1 MPAYAARLGA
11 FVGTERTAGAREAA
25 AAAAAAA
32 WEPLGPGNI
41 GGRTRVLLVDPRD
54 HDVLY
59 AAAVS
64 GGVWKTEDAGASW
77 RPLSDDLANLTVNS
91 LAFDTSD
98 PDVLYAGTGE
108 GYFREEV
115 RGTGLP
121 LRGAGIFKSVDAG
134 ATWERLPAT
143 AGADFHWV
151 NDLVVSV
158 ADPRRVYAATRTGV
172 WRSRDGGASWTRVLA
187 TTVTG
192 GCLDLAARTDR
203 PGDSLFA
210 SCGTFEQARVY
221 RNTAAEGAGAWTQV
235 LTEAGMGRTSLAIAP
250 SNQDVVYA
258 LAASN
263 LAGPGGT
270 GTQGLHAVFR
280 STAGGAAG
288 TWQARVRNTSSRKV
302 DTLLLTN
309 PIVAAQ
315 RECGGTADRYVTMG
329 WYVNV
334 IAVDP
339 VNPERVWAA
348 GVDLFRS
355 SDGGATWGPASYWWT
370 APPVPSFAHADQ
382 HGITFHPLWDGA
394 GNQTMFTA
402 NDGGVYR
409 TDNALAP
416 IGTATISLCD
426 PSHSQVRWTALNHGL
441 GITQFYHGAPFPGGR
456 AYLGGTQ
463 DNGTLIGA
471 DGDGSDGWRRIFGGD
486 GGYVAVDPSH
496 PATVYVESQGFNL
509 QRSDDGG
516 ATFVPATDGITDPF
530 SGFLFITPFVL
541 DPREPARLWTGGRR
555 VWRSNDRAELWEAAS
570 ATLDD
575 GGCVSAITA
584 SPLVEGRVLCGTDE
598 GTLYRN
604 DYAVA
609 AGPGTEWSGVRPR
622 AGFVTSVAFDPADAE
637 VAYAT
642 YGGFGGAHVWRSGDA
657 GATWAPLDG
666 SGAGA
671 LPDVPVH
678 CLLPDPLRPQRL
690 FLGTDLGVLVSLD
703 GGASWAV
710 EHTGFATVVTESLS
724 FTRASGGA
732 TLLFAFTHGRG
743 AWRVEAAPAAKSG
756 PRPPRRRVLR

>member
-1 MPAYAARLGA
+1 MPRRLIPLLA
-11 FVGTERTAGAREAA
+11 LAA
-25 AAAAAAA
+25 ACSTAVVPPLRNDQPGDAAAYFASKRGGSTDVRASLTVA
-32 WEPLGPGNI
+32 QRAMARMPRYSTTSNELVERRIGRIAVQAEGTVRALARWHHLGPGNI
-41 GGRTRVLLVDPRD
+41 GGRTRVLIVDPTNPKI
-54 HDVLY
+54 LY
-59 AAAVS
+59 AGGVS
-64 GGVWKTEDAGASW
+64 GGMWKTETGGLEWKPVGDQ
-77 RPLSDDLANLTVNS
+77 LANIAVNS
-91 LAFDTSD
+91 LAMHPDD
-98 PDVLYAGTGE
+98 PKTLYAGTGE

-121 LRGAGIFKSVDAG
+121 LRGAGVFKTTDGG
-134 ATWERLPAT
+134 ATWARLPAT

-151 NDLVVSV
+151 NDLVVSA

-172 WRSRDGGASWTRVLA
+172 WRTLDGGAAWTRVLA
-187 TTVTG
+187 TAVTG

-203 PGDSLFA
+203 PGDSMFA
-210 SCGTFEQARVY
+210 SCGTFEQARIY
-221 RNTAAEGAGAWTQV
+221 RNTAAESDVAWTQV
-235 LTEAGMGRTSLAIAP
+235 FTEAGMGRTSLAIAP

-270 GTQGLHAVFR
+270 NTQGLHAVFR
-280 STAGGAAG
+280 SSAGGAAG

-309 PIVAAQ
+309 PLVAAQ
-315 RECGGTADRYVTMG
+315 RECGGGANSYVTMG

-355 SDGGATWGPASYWWT
+355 HDGGASWGPVTYWWT
-370 APPVPSFAHADQ
+370 GESVPSFVHADQ

-456 AYLGGTQ
+456 AYLGGAQ

-584 SPLVEGRVLCGTDE
+584 SPLV
-598 GTLYRN
+598 
-604 DYAVA
+604 
-609 AGPGTEWSGVRPR
+609 
-622 AGFVTSVAFDPADAE
+622 
-637 VAYAT
+637 
-642 YGGFGGAHVWRSGDA
+642 
-657 GATWAPLDG
+657 
-666 SGAGA
+666 
-671 LPDVPVH
+671 
-678 CLLPDPLRPQRL
+678 
-690 FLGTDLGVLVSLD
+690 
-703 GGASWAV
+703 
-710 EHTGFATVVTESLS
+710 
-724 FTRASGGA
+724 
-732 TLLFAFTHGRG
+732 
-743 AWRVEAAPAAKSG
+743 
-756 PRPPRRRVLR
+756 